1 MCKHSEKIASNEIG
15 KIRHCKYCNQVEVQI
30 GALISYMSITRFTN
44 LYLSL
49 VEIKE
54 SVAIYDDADFNEKL
68 MITSPIKDTYFAF
81 TVGEIKELI
90 FLFEEALL
98 MFEVQRI
105 LSE

>member
-1 MCKHSEKIASNEIG
+1 MYKHSDKIASNEIG

-30 GALISYMSITRFTN
+30 GAIVSYMSITRFTN

-49 VEIKE
+49 VDIKE
-54 SVAIYDDADFNEKL
+54 SVSIYDEAEFHEKL

-81 TVGEIKELI
+81 TVHEIKTLLA
-90 FLFEEALL
+90 LFEEALL